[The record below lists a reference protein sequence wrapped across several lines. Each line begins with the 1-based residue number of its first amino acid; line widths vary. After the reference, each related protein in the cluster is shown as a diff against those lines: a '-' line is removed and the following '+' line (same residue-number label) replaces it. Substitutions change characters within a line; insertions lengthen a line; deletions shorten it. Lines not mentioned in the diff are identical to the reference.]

1 MSNYKGKGKIVNY
14 RESLKTQENALVKS
28 EKADFSKSFHR
39 NNEFL
44 EVTYSL
50 HTVPHCHSEER
61 SDEESRPLFPR
72 KRAKDEILRRES
84 KVSLLSVQ

>member
-44 EVTYSL
+44 EVTYYSYAFRALYRSL
-50 HTVPHCHSEER
+50 SKAT
-61 SDEESRPLFPR
+61 
-72 KRAKDEILRRES
+72 AKNALG
-84 KVSLLSVQ
+84 LSVV